1 MSQSIKQKLVALGAD
16 ALADLLIEVARDSES
31 AQNKVQRAVSS
42 KTQNVSLFQQ
52 KLKSIINDS
61 RRFIPWKYSAS
72 FADELRD
79 LLQDIKEG
87 ASDPN
92 QGLSLVVEFFKADE
106 HFFNMVDDS
115 SGHVGGIFRFEALE
129 LFAEYAKGIEDRH
142 KLIEIVVELLEKDDY
157 GVMDCL
163 IDEAHKFLDKNDLER
178 LFEIVQKRSSGTR
191 QDQRDSWDWKLPEI
205 ARQVGNAQLFEEL
218 TRKQAGDRINGKL
231 IVDIASVYF
240 ESGDLSKAQA
250 LIDEISNEDSFA
262 FFDKKEL
269 QKKILKASGRTQELT
284 SLLIDQ
290 FNQHYSKHTLNELL
304 EVVGVE
310 ARQKYCLASI
320 EKIVKRTTWNSS
332 DAEFLVYCEAFDETE
347 QYIFK
352 HQGSLD
358 GDYYSSLLSIAV
370 AMEENNK
377 PLAASLIYRAL
388 LDSILARAIS
398 KYYHHGVNYLE
409 KLEVL
414 SRKVIDWS
422 NFASHQT
429 YFEGLKKTHA
439 RKSSFWSRFNN

>member
-1 MSQSIKQKLVALGAD
+1 MA
-16 ALADLLIEVARDSES
+16 
-31 AQNKVQRAVSS
+31 
-42 KTQNVSLFQQ
+42 
-52 KLKSIINDS
+52 
-61 RRFIPWKYSAS
+61 
-72 FADELRD
+72 
-79 LLQDIKEG
+79 
-87 ASDPN
+87 
-92 QGLSLVVEFFKADE
+92 
-106 HFFNMVDDS
+106 
-115 SGHVGGIFRFEALE
+115 
-129 LFAEYAKGIEDRH
+129 
-142 KLIEIVVELLEKDDY
+142 
-157 GVMDCL
+157 
-163 IDEAHKFLDKNDLER
+163 
-178 LFEIVQKRSSGTR
+178 
-191 QDQRDSWDWKLPEI
+191 
-205 ARQVGNAQLFEEL
+205 NAPLFEEL
-218 TRKQAGDRINGKL
+218 TRKRAGDRINGKL

-262 FFDKKEL
+262 AFDKKEL

-304 EVVGVE
+304 EVVGVAE
-310 ARQKYCLASI
+310 RQKHCLAAI
-320 EKIVKRTTWNSS
+320 EKIAKRTTWNSS

-347 QYIFK
+347 KYIIV

-358 GDYYSSLLSIAV
+358 GDFYSSLLPIAV

-377 PLAASLIYRAL
+377 PLAASLIYRSL

-429 YFEGLKKTHA
+429 YF
-439 RKSSFWSRFNN
+439 